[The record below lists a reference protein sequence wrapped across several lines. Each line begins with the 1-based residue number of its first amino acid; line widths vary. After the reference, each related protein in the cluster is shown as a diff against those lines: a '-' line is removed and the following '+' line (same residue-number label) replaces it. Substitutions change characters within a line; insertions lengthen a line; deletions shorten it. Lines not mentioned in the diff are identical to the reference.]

1 MDNHTT
7 AYDILTDLEGRLEK
21 PKRTGDKLVAR
32 CPSHQDKTP
41 SLSVTIGDSGDRV
54 VMYCFAGCT
63 TDAVLDTLGLE
74 MRDLFATDDA
84 WRSHTTFEWTD
95 PATGQVVTQTR
106 HYTGKSKYL
115 VEPGQKTGTLFY
127 PARHDPDATRPIVWC
142 EGAKAAKAAALK
154 LPADDFD
161 VVGFFSASTI
171 PSPDTLKTVA
181 TGRAHIVWPDYD
193 LPGED
198 VARRLVSA
206 LRQAGADDVVTVDPA
221 LLGLTAGR
229 HDDAAEW
236 HPQDS
241 PGDELRAACVA
252 AKPEEASPVPMDEAE
267 QVRFWAEELKNE
279 DLDGKRRILRTIKAA
294 PVWQQLAVD
303 MRLEVVEGLSKP
315 TDKSIATVIIGRYD
329 DRKMAWC
336 DPPGK
341 VEDTSEPG
349 FKLVWDIEAQ
359 PDPRAV
365 VPGLLYEGHQT
376 VIEAGPK
383 WGKTTLL
390 IDAVASAYASGEW
403 LGESCDEPGPILW
416 ISEMAEPLI
425 RAWLARRLPEGVQP
439 DIYVSP
445 ICSLNKLAAA
455 VEEIHPSAVIVDS
468 FIAAFRAERPN
479 AGKPDEWRAGD
490 VREFFTRLRDI
501 CPTSLTT
508 NHVRKSDGAGRDSGD
523 LHAAVD
529 LIIELRD
536 EDSKRHYTAPELND
550 RRRTLHYAGRIIHGR
565 VTHCQMGD
573 DFGFTVVDGHGTPST
588 GGGGVVD
595 PFTVGEPADPLDA
608 KISGFLMANPGV
620 SQNAVQK
627 AVGGGRP
634 HMVSRLKV
642 VGTLGTDK
650 LWRCANQPGEEAKPS
665 RKDVVLDDGIT
676 PPEQVR
682 LEAPPPPVVTRDA
695 VGCVSVCTTN
705 GTQGETHRVHA
716 SNPIGDTPSRRTSET
731 HLETHL
737 AVPNLDP
744 LARAKVTTAPPPRGG
759 SGESNFVPQGDEVH
773 STDRG
778 KQVSPR
784 GTLVSPL
791 PESGKTLPSGGKC
804 FSPSHRSL
812 PAPEVHSSGIKKWDD
827 ATSTWVDTLS
837 DDCWMPFLRTVRLG
851 DGLTVTD
858 GDSGV
863 HKPSRWTDDQWSHY
877 EQRGMVH

>member
-1 MDNHTT
+1 MDRSEQ
-7 AYDILTDLEGRLEK
+7 ILRW
-21 PKRTGDKLVAR
+21 V
-32 CPSHQDKTP
+32 
-41 SLSVTIGDSGDRV
+41 
-54 VMYCFAGCT
+54 
-63 TDAVLDTLGLE
+63 
-74 MRDLFATDDA
+74 
-84 WRSHTTFEWTD
+84 
-95 PATGQVVTQTR
+95 
-106 HYTGKSKYL
+106 
-115 VEPGQKTGTLFY
+115 
-127 PARHDPDATRPIVWC
+127 
-142 EGAKAAKAAALK
+142 
-154 LPADDFD
+154 
-161 VVGFFSASTI
+161 
-171 PSPDTLKTVA
+171 
-181 TGRAHIVWPDYD
+181 
-193 LPGED
+193 
-198 VARRLVSA
+198 
-206 LRQAGADDVVTVDPA
+206 
-221 LLGLTAGR
+221 
-229 HDDAAEW
+229 
-236 HPQDS
+236 
-241 PGDELRAACVA
+241 
-252 AKPEEASPVPMDEAE
+252 
-267 QVRFWAEELKNE
+267 EELKNE
-279 DLDGKRRILRTIKAA
+279 NLDGKRRILRTIAA
-294 PVWQQLAVD
+294 SSEWQQLGADLRIVVVD
-303 MRLEVVEGLSKP
+303 AIKGPAR
-315 TDKSIATVIIGRYD
+315 SIATVILGRYD

-336 DPPGK
+336 DPPGN

-778 KQVSPR
+778 KQVSPS